1 MEISQSLENQPQ
13 PVLKALFKG
22 KIKHCRYPSAHDVR
36 ATAHHVFP
44 LLAPRFGQKS
54 SASRQRRAFGWWIA
68 RGQFAVTKLSASFT
82 WKTACVAATLCCVG
96 IAKIAAQSTAP
107 LKLTK
112 TIALPGV
119 EGRIDHLAFDA
130 AGERLFV
137 CALGNNSVEVID
149 LRKAERIHSITGLG
163 APQGIAY
170 IPELD
175 RLFIANDK
183 GGICKIYDA
192 KSYQNVGQIDFK
204 DDADNVRYDDS
215 SKRLYVGFG
224 SGGIGVIS
232 AAESKT
238 VGSIKL
244 SAHPEA
250 FELEKRGK
258 RIFVNVPNAR
268 HVALIDRDKGEVIKT
283 WKTDLAFGN
292 FPMALDEANH
302 RLFVGCR
309 LPSKLVVLNTESG
322 DVVATINISGD
333 PDDVFYDNKR
343 HRIYAICGAGK
354 IDIIE
359 QADLNTYKASAKI
372 DTANGARTGLFVP
385 ERGTLFV
392 AVPHRGSQ
400 QAEIRRYEIE

>member
-1 MEISQSLENQPQ
+1 
-13 PVLKALFKG
+13 
-22 KIKHCRYPSAHDVR
+22 
-36 ATAHHVFP
+36 
-44 LLAPRFGQKS
+44 
-54 SASRQRRAFGWWIA
+54 
-68 RGQFAVTKLSASFT
+68 LSASFT
-82 WKTACVAATLCCVG
+82 WRTACVAAALCCVG
-96 IAKIAAQSTAP
+96 VAEIAAQSATP
-107 LKLTK
+107 LKLAR
-112 TIALPGV
+112 TIALGGV
-119 EGRIDHLAFDA
+119 EGRIDHLAFDT

-137 CALGNNSVEVID
+137 CALGNNTVEVVD
-149 LRKAERIHSITGLG
+149 LRKAGRIHSITGLG

-192 KSYQNVGQIDFK
+192 KSYQTVGEIDFK
-204 DDADNVRYDDS
+204 HDADNVRYDDS

-224 SGGIGVIS
+224 SGGIGIIS
-232 AAESKT
+232 APESKT

-250 FELEKRGK
+250 FELEKRSK

-268 HVALIDRDKGEVIKT
+268 HVAVIDRDKGEVINT

-309 LPSKLVVLNTESG
+309 LPSKLVALNTESG
-322 DVVATINISGD
+322 EVVAKIDISGD
-333 PDDVFYDNKR
+333 ADDIFYDSKR

-354 IDIIE
+354 IDVIE
-359 QADLNTYKASAKI
+359 QTDANSYKAFAKV
-372 DTANGARTGLFVP
+372 DTASGARTGLFVP
-385 ERGTLFV
+385 AQDTLFV

-400 QAEIRRYEIE
+400 QAEIRRYGIE